1 VHGKN
6 MRAMSLPS
14 VDPALSVTHSRN
26 VTRRAL
32 IAYYK
37 ERGIEIQ
44 SEKPDNW
51 PYRQFFQHNDALR
64 TFGGQIDA
72 RLAANPMPEPLA
84 ALDLNNNGF
93 ELQCRNL
100 YDCCLTPDILDLKV
114 ISMDFGGWD
123 THANQQNTMNHNLQD
138 ILGTEGGLETVSTQ
152 LENYIPGANDNPVYF
167 LSWDFGR
174 QLAANGTVGT
184 DHGTGNYSV
193 VIGNAVSGGVY
204 GDMFPEHEALP
215 DPVDSVGRT
224 PFEIHGRDID
234 GLTSIERVYARLC
247 DWAAP
252 GTGPVV
258 FPNAASSIL
267 ESGVDLTNLLVA

>member
-1 VHGKN
+1 
-6 MRAMSLPS
+6 
-14 VDPALSVTHSRN
+14 
-26 VTRRAL
+26 
-32 IAYYK
+32 
-37 ERGIEIQ
+37 
-44 SEKPDNW
+44 
-51 PYRQFFQHNDALR
+51 
-64 TFGGQIDA
+64 
-72 RLAANPMPEPLA
+72 
-84 ALDLNNNGF
+84 
-93 ELQCRNL
+93 
-100 YDCCLTPDILDLKV
+100 
-114 ISMDFGGWD
+114 D

-152 LENYIPGANDNPVYF
+152 LENFIPGANDNLVYF